1 MLRTL
6 LILCA
11 IFALLTGLTDVVLG
25 SSSLDFIG
33 DPLSEPSAGN
43 ATLDSQ
49 VRFFGVVWAGYG
61 VVLFYA
67 LRDLVENKT
76 FIQLILFL
84 VFLSGIGRL
93 ISLLLFGL
101 PAVPMI
107 AATALELIAMPIL
120 ILWLQKFRTL

>member
-1 MLRTL
+1 
-6 LILCA
+6 
-11 IFALLTGLTDVVLG
+11 
-25 SSSLDFIG
+25 
-33 DPLSEPSAGN
+33 
-43 ATLDSQ
+43 
-49 VRFFGVVWAGYG
+49 
-61 VVLFYA
+61 A